1 MMVKRYFE
9 LVNDKSSKFWEV
21 SVTGKYLTIRY
32 GKISTDGQTTTK
44 EFRTP
49 IEAKT
54 QADKLIIDKIEKG
67 YISIDIKKNLRKYKK
82 NIYIKTE
89 PGGSIVFGKID
100 LKLEKII
107 KNSIKNKLMNDEIF
121 DLKTND
127 TYLNFEGVINTG
139 TSGQTG
145 NIGKIVYD
153 NDGPLE
159 FPKDN
164 KGNLFNGFYLI
175 WISLSKVSVEFEFE
189 TNDHLQFNKNKFT
202 ERSVKINL
210 PEFIKHDGYGLLK
223 FNIVTGYLYNNI
235 FIDEYYDSELIDR
248 GYDSTFMIVR
258 VKKHIPQIVY
268 KNIDGNEFWIED

>member
-1 MMVKRYFE
+1 MKAKRYFE
-9 LVNDKSSKFWEV
+9 FVNDKSSKFWEV
-21 SVTGKYLTIRY
+21 SVKGKYLTIRF
-32 GKISTDGQTTTK
+32 GKISTDGQTSIK
-44 EFRTP
+44 EFRTHA
-49 IEAKT
+49 EAKA
-54 QADKLIIDKIEKG
+54 QADKLVINKMEKG
-67 YISIDIKKNLRKYKK
+67 YIINDIKKNVRKYKK

-100 LKLEKII
+100 LKFEKII

-127 TYLNFEGVINTG
+127 SFLNFEGVINTG
-139 TSGQTG
+139 VSGQTG

-164 KGNLFNGFYLI
+164 KGNLLNGFYLI

-189 TNDHLQFNKNKFT
+189 TNDNLQFNKNKFT
-202 ERSVKINL
+202 ERSVRINL
-210 PEFIKHDGYGLLK
+210 PEFIQHDGYGPIK

-258 VKKHIPQIVY
+258 VEKYIPQLVY
-268 KNIDGNEFWIED
+268 KNINGNEYWI